1 MKCLELRN
9 ITKIFPGV
17 IANDHINFYLE
28 KGEVHTLFGE
38 NGAGKST
45 LMKIVSGLYKPTSG
59 QIFIN
64 GKEIEINSPRDSI
77 NNGIEMIYQEF
88 MLIPQLSV
96 VENIILGMNQ
106 EHRIFMDI
114 RDASEKIV
122 EFASRYKIEIDPYAK
137 VWQLTIGQ
145 QQKVEIVKVL
155 FRGAKILIL
164 DEPTSVLIPQEA
176 DDLFFMIREFTKGG
190 CSVIFISHKLDEI
203 KAISD
208 RITVLRKGRKIGT
221 VPNDISKN
229 ELVKMMLGREIAL
242 KVNKPPAK
250 MGRVVLRL
258 EGLETFN
265 DKGVK
270 SLKNITLEIY
280 KGEVLGIAG
289 IDGNGQLEIAE
300 AIIGLQKVTKGK
312 IFLFDFDITNT
323 YPRKILE
330 YGLGYIP
337 EDRYASGLVFDMDL
351 KQNII
356 LKDYNTP
363 PHSKGIFL
371 NWDFIKEHAREL
383 IKKYNVKTPSEEVL
397 AKTLSGGNQQKL
409 ILARELHRELNLLVA
424 MYPAKGLDVGAC
436 EYLHKKI
443 IEERN
448 KGLAILYVSNEIE
461 EIINISDRIAVICGG
476 EIMGIVRPEEVS
488 IEELGLMMAGT
499 KKEELNV

>member
-77 NNGIEMIYQEF
+77 NNGIGMIYQEF

-114 RDASEKIV
+114 RDASEKIAK
-122 EFASRYKIEIDPYAK
+122 FASRYKIEIDPYAK

-145 QQKVEIVKVL
+145 QQKVEIVKAL

-164 DEPTSVLIPQEA
+164 DEPTSVLTPQEA

-190 CSVIFISHKLDEI
+190 YSVIFISHKLDEI

-208 RITVLRKGRKIGT
+208 RITVLRKGKKIET

-300 AIIGLQKVTKGK
+300 AIIGLRKVTKGK

-323 YPRKILE
+323 HPRKILE

-363 PHSKGIFL
+363 PHSKGICL

-397 AKTLSGGNQQKL
+397 AKNLSGGNQQKL

-424 MYPAKGLDVGAC
+424 MYPARGLDVGAC
-436 EYLHKKI
+436 EYLYKKI

-448 KGLAILYVSNEIE
+448 RGLAILYVSNEIE